1 MYVCASRFVSVSNRR
16 VLVRHNAS
24 MPLPLRSSSPF
35 SCFFILFPFIPDY
48 SVLFVPFVPPSFPRF
63 PLRSLRSLASPFVP
77 PSFPLRSLASQVPAG
92 CVGGGSRCPLSSA
105 IRAEWCVR
113 VSSIDDGIDGVD
125 DNRFDNRFD
134 NRGDGGDGGDGGKEE
149 GGY

>member
-1 MYVCASRFVSVSNRR
+1 MCVHLASYPFLIGEYLSVT
-16 VLVRHNAS
+16 
-24 MPLPLRSSSPF
+24 MPLCL
-35 SCFFILFPFIPDY
+35 Y
-48 SVLFVPFVPPSFPRF
+48 LFVLLLLLLAFLSFPRRSRLLG
-63 PLRSLRSLASPFVP
+63 PLRSLRSPFVPSLP

-113 VSSIDDGIDGVD
+113 VSSIDDGIDGID
-125 DNRFDNRFD
+125 DNRFD
-134 NRGDGGDGGDGGKEE
+134 NRGDGGDGGKEE

>member
-1 MYVCASRFVSVSNRR
+1 MCVHLASYPFLIGEYLSVT
-16 VLVRHNAS
+16 
-24 MPLPLRSSSPF
+24 MPLCLYLFVLLLLFLAFSFFSPSFPTTRSSSF
-35 SCFFILFPFIPDY
+35 
-48 SVLFVPFVPPSFPRF
+48 PSFP
-63 PLRSLRSLASPFVP
+63 LRSLASPFVP